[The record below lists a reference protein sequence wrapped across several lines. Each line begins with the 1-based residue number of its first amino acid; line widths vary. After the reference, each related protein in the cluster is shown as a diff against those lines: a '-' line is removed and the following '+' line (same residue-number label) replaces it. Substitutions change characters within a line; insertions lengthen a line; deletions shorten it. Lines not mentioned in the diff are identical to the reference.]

1 MPRSDDLAKGERLLK
16 DVYESLR
23 ASPKWDSTLF
33 LVTYDDIGGYFD
45 HVIPPSV
52 GVPAPEAP
60 CNEPNDGFPSKF
72 DFRRLGGRTTS
83 LLMGGLVPNEAFQ
96 EPKRG
101 PTNTSQF
108 DLASVAATV
117 HKLVSS
123 AQHSLCRCSAKQ
135 VSRCCWLQFN
145 LSTPLTRRTM
155 WSGTFDELLLDTPR
169 ADTPMHL

>member
-123 AQHSLCRCSAKQ
+123 ARHSLSAAA
-135 VSRCCWLQFN
+135 L
-145 LSTPLTRRTM
+145 LSKSEGVAGCTVQSIHTPY
-155 WSGTFDELLLDTPR
+155 E
-169 ADTPMHL
+169 ADDVVRDV